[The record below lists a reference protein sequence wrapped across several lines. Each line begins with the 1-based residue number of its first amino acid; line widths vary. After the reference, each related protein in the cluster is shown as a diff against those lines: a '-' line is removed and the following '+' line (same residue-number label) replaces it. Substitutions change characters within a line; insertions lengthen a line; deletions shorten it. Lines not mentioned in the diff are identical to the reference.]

1 MNDGAAPRF
10 GEADLTNCDREPI
23 HIPGSVQPHGALLV
37 MAEPELTI
45 VQVSDN
51 VEAYLGRAPDA
62 LLYHPFDDLLGRE
75 RAARFRESYVGRE
88 TFIDLNP
95 VAIEVP
101 DHAGGIRTFDGVF
114 HRSGGLLVLELEPAP
129 PRAPGDTET
138 FVQRVRRSLRDLEL
152 ASSVPELFQ
161 IAAQRVRDIT
171 GFDRVM
177 VYRFGHDW
185 HGEVIAEAR
194 RDGLEPFLGLHYPAS
209 DIPRQ
214 ARELYARSWLRLI
227 PDVAY
232 TPARLVPAENPV
244 TGAAL
249 DLGFSVLRSVS
260 PIHLEYLRNMGVAAS
275 MSISLLKDGALWGL
289 IACHHTAPHRVP
301 YEVRAVCEFLGQILS
316 WQLSTKTEAAE
327 TRRRLETRRIQAG
340 LIEAMSLNTS
350 LVEGLLADGEAFLSF
365 AGATGGA
372 VYYDGAL
379 RTVGM
384 VPAEPEI
391 LGLVEWLSTSG
402 TGDVF
407 ASDFLPGLYRPAE
420 RFKDVASGLLS
431 IALSRQHRD
440 HVLWFRPEMLR
451 TVTWG
456 GDPSKPVQVEGGEL
470 RLTPRKSF
478 AAWKEIVRL
487 HSTVWE
493 DAEIDAAREFRSA
506 ILAVIVRRAAELKR
520 LNAELKE
527 AVRARDDFLSIAS
540 HELKTPLSTLQ
551 LQFHMLLGAGLDVAT
566 LPADRLR
573 AKLDIS
579 DRQVKRL
586 TELVDSLL
594 DVTRIRSG
602 KLDLRLEDAVDLG
615 AVVRNVLERMRSE
628 QGRTGARLES
638 RVAEGVTGRWDA
650 QRLDQVVT
658 NLVSNAFKYGAGKPI
673 TVLVTSDATWA
684 RLVVRDEGI
693 GLTPADQARLFHRFE
708 RAVSERDYAGLGLGL
723 WITKQIV
730 TRLGGEIVVDS
741 APDRGTAFT
750 ILLPLAGPTP

>member
-1 MNDGAAPRF
+1 MSERGAPRF

-23 HIPGSVQPHGALLV
+23 HVPGSIQPHGALLA
-37 MAEPELTI
+37 MREPELTI
-45 VQVSDN
+45 VQVSEN
-51 VEAYLGRAPDA
+51 VGA
-62 LLYHPFDDLLGRE
+62 LLDRGPEELLFHTFDDLLGRE
-75 RAARFRESYVGRE
+75 RAAAFREKYLGRDS
-88 TFIDLNP
+88 FVDVNP

-101 DHAGGIRTFDGVF
+101 VDGGGARTFDGVF

-129 PRAPGDTET
+129 PRASDYIET
-138 FVQRVRRSLRDLEL
+138 FVQRVRSSLRELER
-152 ASSVPELFQ
+152 AGSVAELLQ
-161 IAAQRVRDIT
+161 VAALRTRSIT

-177 VYRFGHDW
+177 VYRFGRDW

-194 RDGLEPFLGLHYPAS
+194 RDDLEPFLGLHYPAS

-232 TPARLVPAENPV
+232 APARLVPVENPV
-244 TGAAL
+244 TGATL

-260 PIHLEYLRNMGVAAS
+260 PIHVEYLRNMGVAAS

-289 IACHHTAPHRVP
+289 IACHHTTPHRLP
-301 YEVRAVCEFLGQILS
+301 YEVRAVCEFLGQVLS
-316 WQLSTKTEAAE
+316 WQLSTKTEATE
-327 TRRRLETRRIQAG
+327 TRRRLETRQIQAA
-340 LIEAMSLNTS
+340 LIEAMSVHTS
-350 LVEGLLADGEAFLSF
+350 LVEGLLASEEAFLGL

-379 RTVGM
+379 RTVGS
-384 VPAEPEI
+384 VPTEPEI

-420 RFKDVASGLLS
+420 AFKDEASGLLS

-440 HVLWFRPEMLR
+440 HVLWFRPEILR

-456 GDPSKPVQVEGGEL
+456 GDPSKPVEVEGSEL

-493 DAEIDAAREFRSA
+493 DAEIDAARDLRSA
-506 ILAVIVRRAAELKR
+506 VLAVIVRRAVELKR

-551 LQFHMLLGAGLDVAT
+551 LQFHMLLGGGLDVAT
-566 LPADRLR
+566 LPPDRLR
-573 AKLDIS
+573 AKLELS
-579 DRQVKRL
+579 ERQVKRL
-586 TELVDSLL
+586 TELVDALL

-615 AVVRNVLERMRSE
+615 TVVRQVLERMRPE
-628 QGRTGARLES
+628 QGRTGARIES
-638 RVAEGVTGRWDA
+638 RIAEGVIGRWDA
-650 QRLDQVVT
+650 QRLDQVAT

-673 TVLVTSDATWA
+673 TVLVTSDAVWA

-693 GLTPADQARLFHRFE
+693 GLTPADQARIFHRFE
-708 RAVSERDYAGLGLGL
+708 RAVAERDYAGLGLGL
-723 WITKQIV
+723 WITRQIV

-741 APDRGTAFT
+741 TLNQGTAFT
-750 ILLPLAGPTP
+750 VLLPLKGPTP